1 MSDDALRLP
10 IEFPDADRTQLQLQE
25 VIKSLGAMERQVLE
39 MGAASEANARKI
51 FELTNAFTQGRLT
64 AGELREQLVALAGE
78 VPRSADALRR
88 DAAEAAK
95 KYAEE
100 MKRAGDAA
108 RTMTDGVKRATD
120 AAQAQGVSL
129 RDLQISLSRARGGFS
144 DAWEAVDTW
153 VSRVNGAVDRVAALA
168 SEQERLDRLTS
179 RTGLN
184 FDQAAAAAGRFA
196 DETEAAGAAGA
207 LLQAGVRV
215 SQQELDALMR
225 VAGATAQTLGITT
238 TQATQQLTE
247 ALISGSTEG
256 LRRFVPDL
264 VSLGGEAHSASE
276 RMRALVGVAQQTP
289 QAMDSATDS
298 VARFRDSLEDG
309 ARTIATSFVQEWQR
323 LSDLGRPFRDAS
335 TDAEEL
341 NRDLQAMGQTA
352 AHVLGLVGNTI
363 GVVAGFVATS
373 GAATLRLAQ
382 RGINALQMQD
392 DDGRMD
398 TTDDLAAFTRARA
411 RALIAQINDGD
422 PRTSVD
428 TAADDR
434 RTLDDARRRLTQLRD
449 DQRRRAESERL
460 ARRRRLGLDDDD
472 DEMSGANT
480 RADLESAPTIEVR
493 GRAPGRG
500 GGRRTDPFE
509 ARLRQENAAVE
520 ALREIRAERERVA
533 EMLREARASQEEQDR
548 RDQEVRSQT
557 ARDRDA
563 DLARRQ
569 WGRSDAGLRAEN
581 DNARLERQ
589 ESRALDLR
597 RQNLRSFT
605 DFFEEEHGRQI
616 VAAQEAASGV
626 SMAFDAMGQAYSRHL
641 QAVIAGREDL
651 GQALQGMLADTLKA
665 ISEESGK
672 KAGLMFAEGLAA
684 LVFYQYDRAATAFAA
699 GAAYTA
705 VAVGTGYAGA
715 AIAPTPAAKGS
726 GDAQRQSAEARDRVS
741 TGRSG
746 AANDNAKGTT
756 IVENHYYSPVIGGR
770 EATDGEVGRGMQR
783 YQSAA
788 DRRRLG
794 RTGTGP

>member
-1 MSDDALRLP
+1 MSDQEPLVLP
-10 IEFPDADRTQLQLQE
+10 FRADHQ
-25 VIKSLGAMERQVLE
+25 
-39 MGAASEANARKI
+39 
-51 FELTNAFTQGRLT
+51 
-64 AGELREQLVALAGE
+64 QLVEGLAAIVRAIDGLKE
-78 VPRSADALRR
+78 AEQRTEEQTQRTASSLDQLRS
-88 DAAEAAK
+88 
-95 KYAEE
+95 
-100 MKRAGDAA
+100 G
-108 RTMTDGVKRATD
+108 
-120 AAQAQGVSL
+120 
-129 RDLQISLSRARGGFS
+129 LSNVRGGFR
-144 DAWEAVDTW
+144 DTYDVIETW
-153 VSRVNGAVDRVAALA
+153 ITRVNSAVDRVTELA
-168 SEQERLDRLTS
+168 SEQERLNFVS
-179 RTGLN
+179 ARTGLDL
-184 FDQAAAAAGRFA
+184 DQAAEAAGRFA
-196 DETEAAGAAGA
+196 DETEAAQAAST

-225 VAGATAQTLGITT
+225 VAGATSQTLGITT
-238 TQATQQLTE
+238 AQAVQRLTDT
-247 ALISGSTEG
+247 LVSGSVEG
-256 LRRFVPDL
+256 LRRFTPDL
-264 VSLGGEAHSASE
+264 VDLGGEAHSASE
-276 RMRALVGVAQQTP
+276 RVRALVSVAEQTP
-289 QAMDSATDS
+289 QAMDNASDS
-298 VARFRDSLEDG
+298 VARFRDRIDDAS
-309 ARTIATSFVQEWQR
+309 RTIATSFIQEWQR
-323 LSDLGRPFRDAS
+323 LSDLGKPFRDAS

-352 AHVLGLVGNTI
+352 ARVLGLAGNAL
-363 GVVAGFVATS
+363 GVVGGFVATS
-373 GAATLRLAQ
+373 GAAALRLAQ
-382 RGINALQMQD
+382 RGINAVQFQD
-392 DDGRMD
+392 DDGRME
-398 TTDDLAAFTRARA
+398 TTDELAEFTRNRA
-411 RALIAQINDGD
+411 RALMRMLDDGD
-422 PRTSVD
+422 PRTRAD
-428 TAADDR
+428 TAEDDR
-434 RTLDDARRRLTQLRD
+434 RARGDGTSRLAQAAQDL
-449 DQRRRAESERL
+449 QRRREAERL
-460 ARRRRLGLDDDD
+460 ARRRRLGLDEDD

-480 RADLESAPTIEVR
+480 RADLENAPTIEVR

-500 GGRRTDPFE
+500 GGRRRTDPFE
-509 ARLRQENAAVE
+509 AQLREENAVQD
-520 ALREIRAERERVA
+520 ALREVRAERERIE
-533 EMLREARASQEEQDR
+533 EMLRTALTEQREQQATEQRD
-548 RDQEVRSQT
+548 RDQTS
-557 ARDRDA
+557 RDRDA

-569 WGRSDAGLRAEN
+569 WGRSDPGLRAEN

-651 GQALQGMLADTLKA
+651 GQALQGMLADTLKS

-672 KAGLMFAEGLAA
+672 KAGWMFAEGLAA

-715 AIAPTPAAKGS
+715 AIAPTPASKGS

-746 AANDNAKGTT
+746 PANDNARGTT
-756 IVENHYYSPVIGGR
+756 IIEMHYYAPVIGGR